1 MKNTFVALLFCLFT
15 VESFSQGKLVDKFFS
30 PDTTKRNSFL
40 PLPVLGYNQEAGF
53 QYGAIGLYS
62 FYMDKKDPLVRPS
75 QFYAIAYTSTKGQSQ
90 VSLKTDL
97 WSKANRWHHIYEAR
111 FYNLPFNFYGTGG
124 KTLLANEDRIIQ
136 KRFRLNA
143 EVEKAFTKFYYPGLG
158 IEFESLSFK
167 DKELG
172 GIYDTEDFTDK
183 NGGKFLMFKLT
194 QLLDTRNTNTYT
206 TKGFYARMRLGYAP
220 DLFKEENFSGTFTT
234 FDGRY
239 FTSPSQKTVLAT
251 QVFYESLGS
260 NKAIPFYMLRQMGND
275 QMMRGYYLGRYRD
288 RNYLAIQAEFRY
300 RFIER
305 LGLVAFAGTGSVYG
319 QEKFAAE
326 NLKPNYGI
334 GGRFFFDLDKSLS
347 LRLDYGFG
355 EKPPG
360 EKRISGFY
368 ISLGESF

>member
-1 MKNTFVALLFCLFT
+1 MKNTFITLLFCLFATAT
-15 VESFSQGKLVDKFFS
+15 VGQTKLVDKFFS
-30 PDTTKRNSFL
+30 PDTNKRNSFL
-40 PLPVLGYNQEAGF
+40 PLPALAYNQEAGF
-53 QYGAIGLYS
+53 QFGAIGLYS
-62 FYMDKKDPLVRPS
+62 FYIDKKDPVIRPS

-97 WSKANRWHHIYEAR
+97 WSRANKWHHIYEAR

-124 KTLLANEDRIIQ
+124 KTLLANEDKIIQ

-143 EVEKAFTKFYYPGLG
+143 EVERALTKSYYPGLG
-158 IEFESLSFK
+158 IEFESLSIK

-172 GIYDTEDFTDK
+172 GIYDTENFTDK

-206 TKGFYARMRLGYAP
+206 TRGLYARMRFGYAP
-220 DLFKEENFSGTFTT
+220 DFFKEENFSGTFTT
-234 FDGRY
+234 LDGRY
-239 FTSPSQKTVLAT
+239 FTSPSKKTVLAT

-288 RNYLAIQAEFRY
+288 KNYLAVQAELRY
-300 RFIER
+300 RFIDR
-305 LGLVAFAGTGSVYG
+305 LGLVAFAGTASVYG
-319 QEKFAAE
+319 QEKFDTG

-334 GGRFFFDLDKSLS
+334 GGRFLFDLDKSLS

-368 ISLGESF
+368 ISLGEAF